1 MKKII
6 LMIVLAFVINVEAND
21 GLFWAAKTDGT
32 QVIEIYRGT
41 TPTTGAAQWVGTPVK
56 YLKVVGGAVV
66 EMTASEKHL
75 VDVPAQYKNADG
87 SEMTTEQKTAVDV
100 ALRDARQASKPVM
113 QKTLENMYITY
124 LTNQWTGV
132 LREGGLIGANDVVNV
147 ENTDAL
153 QNMQY
158 LMYFRAIGSNAIYD
172 YNSNEFSRFKNSLKD
187 YYGADL
193 ADCKWHPEI
202 VDIKGVI
209 KKEIQKNLHTAWPKK
224 YQEQQKKLA
233 KENSWQNKMKKINR
247 ILLETLGEKTSN

>member
-1 MKKII
+1 VKKII

-21 GLFWAAKTDGT
+21 GLFWAAKTNGNK
-32 QVIEIYRGT
+32 VIELYRGT
-41 TPTTGAAQWVGTPVK
+41 TPTTGAAQWVRTPVK
-56 YLKVVGGAVV
+56 YLKVVGSAVVKMSEAEMAFVDVPDKYKKTVDGVLV
-66 EMTASEKHL
+66 EMTAEEKHL
-75 VDVPAQYKNADG
+75 VDVPAQYKNTDG

-100 ALRDARQASKPVM
+100 ALEDARQAAKPVM

-132 LREGGLIGANDVVNV
+132 LREGGLIGTNDVVNV

-202 VDIKGVI
+202 VDPKSAIKGEI
-209 KKEIQKNLHTAWPKK
+209 KRKK
-224 YQEQQKKLA
+224 
-233 KENSWQNKMKKINR
+233 
-247 ILLETLGEKTSN
+247 